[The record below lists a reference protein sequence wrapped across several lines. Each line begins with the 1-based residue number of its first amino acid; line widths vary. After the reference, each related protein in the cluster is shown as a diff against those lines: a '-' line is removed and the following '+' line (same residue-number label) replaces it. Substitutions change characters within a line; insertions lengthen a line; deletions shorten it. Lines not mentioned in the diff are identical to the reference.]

1 MSPALL
7 GTVCAVKSP
16 LPKPISPLPASP
28 DKIVTANLNVESV
41 FLDDRNALVSFPENS
56 EFFEAPKEGAFKA
69 MLAVNAP
76 EWVDANAEVPEEF
89 DSSYIY
95 LAATPTSTG
104 AVFFG
109 VTHGDVVRI
118 VGAGIATKSRTRLET
133 GIGRLS
139 RHCRPKVFLKK
150 NKFEK

>member
-118 VGAGIATKSRTRLET
+118 
-133 GIGRLS
+133 
-139 RHCRPKVFLKK
+139 CRPWAQRRSRS
-150 NKFEK
+150 